1 MPPDAIMI
9 STMTIFAVTI
19 APKPCRVM

>member
-9 STMTIFAVTI
+9 STMTIFPVTI